1 MPPWAG
7 ESLGLAAAVA
17 ISIGVVAVVAAS
29 ARSELM
35 FRDGDSLV
43 TTLVIR
49 SLATGQ
55 PQDWAMSTVLF
66 LPEAATLGLL
76 TLLGLGVNGTLALA
90 GVVNLVAFYGALRVA
105 AGSAARARAPIAGA
119 LLALAA
125 FGLLAISD
133 TSPSRDALELA
144 SLLTLTTYYSATTIG
159 VVLAVGIARRALDR
173 RQRGFGSG
181 GSSRENSPADAAA
194 IDPRTEELLSS
205 GGSSRGNSP
214 ADAAAIDPRTE
225 ELLSSGGSS
234 RGNSPA
240 DAAATDPRAGVSD
253 GPGAWLWGSVAGLG
267 VVAAASVLTNPL
279 FAAWGTVPLGL
290 VLAVA
295 WALRRR
301 GPTLWLAGALIA
313 GTAVGFVGRMP
324 LAPLIAN
331 TGAGYAD
338 PSRWADSLGYY
349 GALLT
354 ERWSV
359 PWGAASVIVLLAL
372 WSWCLAAT
380 VVLAR
385 RGDVGAT
392 VVAACGWVIPLL
404 VVAGAIVLG
413 TNAARYLQPAAFAPL
428 LGLLVL
434 PGLSAVRAGAAAS
447 PLTSPRRALMAGIA
461 GAGAVVLIVLAGAVG
476 VPRIAA
482 AASAP
487 DADLECV
494 VDWVEQSGRTGGGQF
509 WTVRLPKAHLADPRS
524 LVQVDHQL
532 RGYAWLVNRDDFT
545 VGEVSFLVLDDQ
557 SPAFDLPGGA
567 SVEDARHVSCGRY
580 TIADFGDAG
589 LPLGPQRS

>member
-1 MPPWAG
+1 MPRWAR
-7 ESLGLAAAVA
+7 ESAGLAAAVA
-17 ISIGVVAVVAAS
+17 ISIGVVAGVAAS

-43 TTLVIR
+43 TTLVVR
-49 SLATGQ
+49 SIASGQ

-66 LPEAATLGLL
+66 LPETTVLGLL

-105 AGSAARARAPIAGA
+105 AGAVGRVRAPIAGA
-119 LLALAA
+119 LLAFAA
-125 FGLLAISD
+125 LGLLAIND

-144 SLLTLTTYYSATTIG
+144 SLLTLTTYYSATVIG

-173 RQRGFGSG
+173 HPEGTRAVPWGLV
-181 GSSRENSPADAAA
+181 AA
-194 IDPRTEELLSS
+194 L
-205 GGSSRGNSP
+205 
-214 ADAAAIDPRTE
+214 
-225 ELLSSGGSS
+225 
-234 RGNSPA
+234 
-240 DAAATDPRAGVSD
+240 
-253 GPGAWLWGSVAGLG
+253 GA
-267 VVAAASVLTNPL
+267 VAAASVITNPL
-279 FAAWGTVPLGL
+279 FAAWATVPLGL

-295 WALRRR
+295 WALTRSRTA
-301 GPTLWLAGALIA
+301 PWLAGALIA
-313 GTAVGFVGRMP
+313 GTAVGFAGRMP

-338 PSRWADSLGYY
+338 PSRWAESLGYY
-349 GALLT
+349 GALLAQ
-354 ERWSV
+354 RWST
-359 PWGAASVIVLLAL
+359 PWGAASVVVLLAL
-372 WSWCLAAT
+372 WVWCLAAT

-385 RGDVGAT
+385 RGDAGAA
-392 VVAACGWVIPLL
+392 VVAACGWVMPLL
-404 VVAGAIVLG
+404 VVVGAIMLG

-428 LGLLVL
+428 LGLVVL
-434 PGLSAVRAGAAAS
+434 PGLLPVRAGAAVS
-447 PLTSPRRALMAGIA
+447 PSRRPSLAMGFA
-461 GAGAVVLIVLAGAVG
+461 GAGAVVLLIVAGAVG

-494 VDWVEQSGRTGGGQF
+494 VEWVEQSGRTGAGQF
-509 WTVRLPKAHLADPRS
+509 WTVRLPKTHLADQRA

-532 RGYAWLVNRDDFT
+532 RGYAWLVNRDDFSI
-545 VGEVSFLVLDDQ
+545 GEVSFLVLDAQ

-567 SVEDARHVSCGRY
+567 SVEDARHVACGRY
-580 TIADFGDAG
+580 TIADFGDSG